1 MRIWHQSFTV
11 LDQVPA
17 YKALV
22 REHID
27 RVKRPDTQVDMHGL
41 LPNTYPSNYPG
52 TDLGYSFLL
61 HMHSTQWAA
70 AALTAADEGY
80 DALAMRTMFDPLH
93 RHLKTIVDIP
103 VVASAETAF
112 HVACMHGQRFGV
124 LLFMDRVAPRT
135 WDQVRECGLTDR
147 CAGVRQTGLKFDDIL
162 QGFSDPDK
170 VLARFT
176 EVARELIAAGADVLI
191 PGEVP
196 LNVLLAAH
204 KVHQIDDVPII
215 DVLGLT
221 IKMTETM
228 VDLRQ
233 MTGLRHSRHG
243 FHNAAP
249 PADRVR
255 AVMQFYCPDLNFRT
269 SGDTD
274 T

>member
-17 YKALV
+17 YQALV
-22 REHID
+22 RQHID
-27 RVKRPDTQVDMHGL
+27 RVKRTDTQVDMHGL
-41 LPNTYPSNYPG
+41 LPSTYPSNYPG
-52 TDLGYSFLL
+52 TDLAHAFLQ

-70 AALTAADEGY
+70 AALAAADEGY
-80 DALAMRTMFDPLH
+80 DGFAMCTMFDPLH
-93 RHLKTIVDIP
+93 RHLKTIVDMP

-135 WDQVRECGLTDR
+135 WDQIRECGLGER
-147 CAGVRQTGLKFDDIL
+147 CAGVRQTGLKFDDVL
-162 QGFSDPDK
+162 RGFSDPADA
-170 VLARFT
+170 LERFT
-176 EVARELIAAGADVLI
+176 TVARELIAAGADVLI

-196 LNVLLAAH
+196 MNVLLAAH
-204 KVHQIDDVPII
+204 KVHEIDGVPIL
-215 DVLGLT
+215 DVLSLT

-228 VDLRQ
+228 VDLHR

-255 AVMQFYCPDLNFRT
+255 AVMQFYCPNLDFKET
-269 SGDTD
+269 KDAKA
-274 T
+274 